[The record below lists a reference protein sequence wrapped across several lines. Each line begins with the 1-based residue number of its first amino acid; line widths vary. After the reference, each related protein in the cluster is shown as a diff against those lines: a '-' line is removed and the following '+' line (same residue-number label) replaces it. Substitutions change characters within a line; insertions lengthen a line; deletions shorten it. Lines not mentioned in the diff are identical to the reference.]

1 MASCCPTKRT
11 LCITCS
17 RRTKRASHGRNLK
30 RVNSSSE
37 YFDDVVIPTIE
48 HIPGALRN
56 IPIPPGIYDR
66 VIEIIKAKI
75 ESGIYQESSSS
86 YRSRWFC
93 VLKKDGKSLRI
104 VHDLQPLNAVTIKDA
119 GLPPKVEEY
128 AESFGGRGCYGMF
141 DLFVGFDQRKLAD
154 ISRDL
159 TTFQTPLGTLRLTSI
174 PMGYTNSMQIQHGDI
189 TYLLRDEI
197 PEFTIPFVDDVPVKG
212 PPTRYEL
219 PDGGYETIPENP
231 GIRRFVWE
239 HLHNVN
245 RIVQRIKHAG
255 GTFSGHKS
263 TFCAPSALVVGHRCT
278 YEGRAVDESRLQV
291 IRDWPPCKN
300 LTEVRGFLG
309 TLGTIRMFIR
319 DYATH
324 TSPLVKLTRKDIDFE
339 FGAEQLAAMNTLKH
353 LASTCPAIR
362 AIDYSSANEVV
373 LAVDSSWMAVGFI
386 LSQMGD
392 DKKRYPARFGSITW
406 NEREQRYSQAKIELY
421 GLFRAL
427 KSMRSYIIGAP
438 QASRRGRC
446 EVHQRNDQQS
456 RHPAQRDYQSMD
468 SRHPSF

>member
-1 MASCCPTKRT
+1 MNVNADGFLLPDEE
-11 LCITCS
+11 
-17 RRTKRASHGRNLK
+17 NLVHYMLK
-30 RVNSSSE
+30 AHEKGFAWDESEKGQFSSE

-48 HIPGALRN
+48 HIPWALRN

-75 ESGIYQESSSS
+75 ESGIYQDSSSS

-212 PPTRYEL
+212 PPYTLRAPRWRLRDHSRKPWHSTLRVGAPPQRQPNCSTHQARRRYIL
-219 PDGGYETIPENP
+219 RP
-231 GIRRFVWE
+231 
-239 HLHNVN
+239 
-245 RIVQRIKHAG
+245 Q
-255 GTFSGHKS
+255 
-263 TFCAPSALVVGHRCT
+263 
-278 YEGRAVDESRLQV
+278 VDL
-291 IRDWPPCKN
+291 
-300 LTEVRGFLG
+300 L
-309 TLGTIRMFIR
+309 
-319 DYATH
+319 
-324 TSPLVKLTRKDIDFE
+324 
-339 FGAEQLAAMNTLKH
+339 
-353 LASTCPAIR
+353 
-362 AIDYSSANEVV
+362 
-373 LAVDSSWMAVGFI
+373 
-386 LSQMGD
+386 
-392 DKKRYPARFGSITW
+392 
-406 NEREQRYSQAKIELY
+406 
-421 GLFRAL
+421 RAL
-427 KSMRSYIIGAP
+427 CARCWPSLHVRRASGRRIPPSSYP
-438 QASRRGRC
+438 
-446 EVHQRNDQQS
+446 
-456 RHPAQRDYQSMD
+456 
-468 SRHPSF
+468 